1 MFLIVAAL
9 AGIGW
14 TLSSNE
20 LWIAG
25 QRAMP
30 EWARGRMNATII
42 MVSQAAT
49 ALGSLVWGISGV
61 NIGVVSTFLIAAGLA
76 IIGMIITRLSA
87 FGLSIDFTKEI
98 NLEPAPATIFSHTPS
113 RLPESEEGPLSIT
126 TTFQVD
132 PDHRAGF
139 LDLAGRARLIY
150 LRNGAC
156 G

>member
-1 MFLIVAAL
+1 MATIRWTKMFLIVAAL

-42 MVSQAAT
+42 MISQAAT

-61 NIGVVSTFLIAAGLA
+61 NIGVVSTF
-76 IIGMIITRLSA
+76 
-87 FGLSIDFTKEI
+87 
-98 NLEPAPATIFSHTPS
+98 
-113 RLPESEEGPLSIT
+113 
-126 TTFQVD
+126 
-132 PDHRAGF
+132 
-139 LDLAGRARLIY
+139 
-150 LRNGAC
+150 
-156 G
+156 